1 MKSYCIKTDNERII
15 EYLLNKISKLEFPNI
30 YYCKKSLK
38 IYENVVMHY
47 KDEYIDKFN
56 NIVTTLIVDTIRTF
70 FEERILKRIIN
81 VNYFYFDE
89 FERNIIYD
97 DCNEFLKQDDVE
109 INETIFKQIK
119 NYIKENKNI
128 VLEGVVNFRIND
140 YVKILDNIV
149 DMAVNL
155 DIIVKSGSWFSY
167 KGEKICQGRENVKK
181 YLTDNP
187 DMMAEIEK
195 KVRDNFEKA
204 FEQSLGEEL
213 PEDKEETEEPEE

>member
-30 YYCKKSLK
+30 YYCKKSFK

-109 INETIFKQIK
+109 INETI
-119 NYIKENKNI
+119 
-128 VLEGVVNFRIND
+128 L
-140 YVKILDNIV
+140 
-149 DMAVNL
+149 
-155 DIIVKSGSWFSY
+155 
-167 KGEKICQGRENVKK
+167 
-181 YLTDNP
+181 
-187 DMMAEIEK
+187 
-195 KVRDNFEKA
+195 
-204 FEQSLGEEL
+204 
-213 PEDKEETEEPEE
+213 